1 MKATN
6 FEEDAVRPNHGTGTK
21 KILLVDDSSTSRM
34 TARMLLS
41 GHESYVLTSACDGQE
56 GVEKAIAE
64 LPNLILMDI
73 EMPRMNGIDACRL
86 LKQNKTTKNIP
97 VVLLTMRGEEQF
109 VRQAYASG
117 CNEFLTKP
125 VNEQKLSHGDQKI
138 SWLQAE
144 LYRLEHQIFSAVP
157 TDAKFFFERSYRIMQ
172 PLDIDSRPDTTAD
185 PVPNPKPLHSSL
197 FRSSRTR
204 FLKENFCACATS
216 FMRRRVYGLRRPR
229 RPCWWADLP
238 NAFDTTD

>member
-1 MKATN
+1 MNEKHFYQHA
-6 FEEDAVRPNHGTGTK
+6 AGPNPGAGIK

-34 TARMLLS
+34 TARMLLA

-109 VRQAYASG
+109 VREAYASG

-125 VNEQKLSHGDQKI
+125 VNEQKLSMVIKKYLG
-138 SWLQAE
+138 S
-144 LYRLEHQIFSAVP
+144 
-157 TDAKFFFERSYRIMQ
+157 
-172 PLDIDSRPDTTAD
+172 
-185 PVPNPKPLHSSL
+185 
-197 FRSSRTR
+197 
-204 FLKENFCACATS
+204 
-216 FMRRRVYGLRRPR
+216 
-229 RPCWWADLP
+229 
-238 NAFDTTD
+238 